1 MHQNQTCTICRH
13 QNQNKHTGA
22 LTRGNKLL
30 HRYEN
35 ENPGQEEWK
44 MEFFFYSGGPG
55 IIGEKILAEGTIW
68 VGAEPEK
75 LALLTTIA

>member
-1 MHQNQTCTICRH
+1 M
-13 QNQNKHTGA
+13 
-22 LTRGNKLL
+22 
-30 HRYEN
+30 
-35 ENPGQEEWK
+35 K
-44 MEFFFYSGGPG
+44 MRIQDRKSGKWNFFFILGGPG

>member
-1 MHQNQTCTICRH
+1 
-13 QNQNKHTGA
+13 
-22 LTRGNKLL
+22 
-30 HRYEN
+30 
-35 ENPGQEEWK
+35 